1 MIKGKNITPAI
12 QQVLN
17 AFLQLKIEERE
28 AFIDFIAAHSSPSSE
43 REMIDTKFAAGL
55 ACPHCGA
62 TGKGVHKRGKTK
74 GGKQRYYCS
83 HCKRFFG
90 VTTGSVMYHTKKD
103 FQTWRDYISCFMNG
117 FAIRKSAEMVGIN
130 RNTAFLWRHKICES
144 LNAIMD
150 EIKLS
155 GIVEADETYFR
166 VSYKGG
172 EVLEDRKPRKR
183 GSSIFHKD
191 KKRGLSSEQVCVPTA
206 VNRSG
211 QSVAKIAEVGKG
223 SYKGVEAVI
232 GSHIEKGSTIC
243 ADGAAWY
250 GRIATKHG
258 LKRVRVGAKDS
269 KKGKEGIQHVN
280 QYHGGIKEWVKG
292 FHGVSTRHLNNYIMW
307 FNFAKHAREAHTEKV
322 RIITNHIIT
331 ASSYIRRVDIARK
344 PPIPYICE
352 GVRRIAG

>member
-1 MIKGKNITPAI
+1 MIKGNSITPEI
-12 QQVLN
+12 KQLLN
-17 AFLQLKIEERE
+17 DFLKLSVEDRNT
-28 AFIDFIAAHSSPSSE
+28 FINFIAAHSSPSSE
-43 REMIDTKFAAGL
+43 RTLIDTKFAEGMV
-55 ACPHCGA
+55 CPHCGA
-62 TGKGVHKRGKTK
+62 KDKGVHRHGKTK
-74 GGKQRYYCS
+74 GGKQRFYCS

-103 FQTWRDYISCFMNG
+103 FQTWRNYISCFLNG
-117 FAIRKSAEMVGIN
+117 FTIRKCAYMVGIN
-130 RNTAFLWRHKICES
+130 KNTAFLWRHKICES
-144 LNAIMD
+144 LNNIMNGV
-150 EIKLS
+150 KLG

-183 GSSIFHKD
+183 GSSMFHKD

-211 QSVAKIAEVGKG
+211 KSVAKIAEVGKG
-223 SYKGVEAVI
+223 SLKGVEAVI
-232 GSHIEKGSTIC
+232 GDHLEAGSTLC

-258 LKRVRVGAKDS
+258 MKRVRVGAKES

-280 QYHGGIKEWVKG
+280 AYHSGLKRFVDRFYGI
-292 FHGVSTRHLNNYIMW
+292 STKHLNDYLMW
-307 FNFAKHAREAHTEKV
+307 FNFAQHAKEAYGEKV
-322 RIITNHIIT
+322 RILTNHIVT
-331 ASSYIRRVDIARK
+331 TNSYIRRVDIARK
-344 PPIPYICE
+344 PAIPYVCE